1 MAAPRAQ
8 ADDSCG
14 WVPTFGRAAAGTDF
28 LVRQTVE
35 FQGDIFMLGEFKN
48 IGGNAIQGV
57 ARWDGLMWVP
67 VGEGPFK
74 SCKAGVVFDD
84 GSGPA
89 LYCAG
94 TLNVSEGTPAAVLR
108 WNGSSWSNVGG
119 VLNGGFSTLAVLDLG
134 NGPTL
139 YAGGTQSTAENGS
152 PIGCVAFWTGAAWQP
167 VGNGFIGVS
176 PGIPPAVLALEA
188 HDDGTGRRLYA
199 GGIMLKNAA
208 GELVNN
214 VAVLVDGQWEPV
226 GGGVSSGSSSGQVTT
241 LLSAPD
247 DASGEPSL
255 YVGGQFFYAGTVPDF
270 PVKSVA
276 RWSAGSWHEV
286 PIPGLGGTTTDVRS
300 IVRMAPAPGE
310 PERIYAMGAL
320 NSSTG
325 LFMAYQER
333 GTWFEHPGRLSTTL
347 GGSMLSATVAP
358 HSGGGTCL
366 VGCGW
371 FSQIDGIWMN
381 SISIWDGSRWR
392 PIGEGL
398 NGPILTSVVFDD
410 GQGGGPA
417 LYVGGNA
424 NAGLG
429 DTFGYVAKWT
439 GSGWQKLGLG
449 LNGRVN
455 SLLVY
460 DSGSGPRLVAA
471 GFFTKTGTTTI
482 GSVAQWDGVQW
493 SKLGSAAAPIPN
505 VRGLVAFPDQP
516 GSATQSLYATG
527 PVSGQPK
534 LARFDGTSW
543 QLVSELTASTLGQA
557 VVWDDGTGPAL
568 WIGGFA
574 IKINGATA
582 GALVKFDGANWSW
595 PAQQPLG
602 AVQAMTVLQQPEQ
615 SNSQLV
621 LGGGLLLS
629 GSPPDSHV
637 VAFDGTTWVRFHDG
651 FDADCNVLTTIYSPA
666 LQQNVVVAG
675 GAFTTS
681 HGMPVNGVATYTG
694 ADWRPLGSGTWGT
707 IATVGPSGVAMLNA
721 VPASVVAPGESGETL
736 LVGGT
741 FGQTPSGD
749 GGLARW
755 NMCACPA
762 DLNHDGQVDGT
773 DMGLLLSAWGPCQGC
788 EADLNGDGQVN
799 GTDLGLLLGEWTG

>member
-1 MAAPRAQ
+1 M
-8 ADDSCG
+8 
-14 WVPTFGRAAAGTDF
+14 
-28 LVRQTVE
+28 E
-35 FQGDIFMLGEFKN
+35 FRGDIFMLGEFKN

-67 VGEGPFK
+67 VGEGPLK
-74 SCKAGVVFDD
+74 SCQAGVVFDD

-176 PGIPPAVLALEA
+176 PGNPPAVLALEA

-214 VAVLVDGQWEPV
+214 VAVLVDGQWQPV
-226 GGGVSSGSSSGQVTT
+226 GGGVSLGNPSTQVST
-241 LLSAPD
+241 LLSVPD

-255 YVGGQFFYAGTVPDF
+255 YVGGLFSYAGTVPDF

-286 PIPGLGGTTTDVRS
+286 PIPGVGGTYTIVRS
-300 IVRMAPAPGE
+300 IARMAPAPGA
-310 PERIYAMGAL
+310 PERLYVIGVL

-333 GTWFEHPGRLSTTL
+333 GIWFEHPGRISTTS
-347 GGSMLSATVAP
+347 GGDMWSAMVVP
-358 HSGGGTCL
+358 QSGGGARMI
-366 VGCGW
+366 GCGS
-371 FSQIDGIWMN
+371 FTQIDGCWMKC
-381 SISIWDGSRWR
+381 ITIWDGSRWL
-392 PIGEGL
+392 PFGEGL
-398 NGPILTSVVFDD
+398 NAAILTSVVFDD

-417 LYVGGNA
+417 LYVGGIA

-429 DTFGYVAKWT
+429 ETFSYVAKWT

-449 LNGRVN
+449 LNGTVS
-455 SLLVY
+455 SLAVY
-460 DSGSGPRLVAA
+460 DSGNGPRLVAA
-471 GFFTKTGTTTI
+471 GSFTKSGTTTV
-482 GSVAQWDGVQW
+482 GSVAQWDGAQW
-493 SKLGSAAAPIPN
+493 SKLGSAAAPITN
-505 VRGLVAFPDQP
+505 SYGLVAFADQA
-516 GSATQSLYATG
+516 GSGTTSLYAMG
-527 PVSGQPK
+527 NVSTQYK
-534 LARFDGTSW
+534 LARFNGTSW
-543 QLVSELTASTLGQA
+543 QVVSELTATNLGRA
-557 VVWDDGTGPAL
+557 VVWNDGTGDAL

-574 IKINGATA
+574 MKINGVTA
-582 GALVKFDGANWSW
+582 GSLVKFDGTNWSW

-602 AVQAMTVLQQPEQ
+602 AVWAMTVLQQPKQ
-615 SNSQLV
+615 SSSQLV
-621 LGGGLLLS
+621 LGGGILLS
-629 GSPPDSHV
+629 GPTQASRV
-637 VAFDGTTWVRFHDG
+637 VSFDGASFTPFQDG
-651 FDADCNVLTTIYSPA
+651 FDSNCAALTTIYSPA
-666 LQQNVVVAG
+666 FDQNVVVAG

-681 HGMPVNGVATYTG
+681 NGMPVNGVATYTG
-694 ADWRPLGSGTWGT
+694 TEWRALGGGTSGKFPTGGVT
-707 IATVGPSGVAMLNA
+707 GVAMLRA
-721 VPASVVAPGESGETL
+721 VPASGVAPGESGETL
-736 LVGGT
+736 LVGGGFT
-741 FGQTPSGD
+741 QTPSGD
-749 GGLARW
+749 AGLARW

-773 DMGLLLSAWGPCQGC
+773 DMGMLLSSWGPCRGC
-788 EADLNGDGQVN
+788 DADLNGDGQVN